1 MEFTENYNPKKKPIM
16 VLGTSSGAGKS
27 LTVTAI
33 CRLLKNQ
40 GEKPIPFKGQNM
52 SNNAWVDWNGGE
64 MAYSQALQAF
74 ACGIIPSAEM
84 NPILLKPQGNSI
96 SEVIHLG
103 KSIGITTAK
112 NYYKDW
118 FFPGWE
124 IIKKSL
130 NSIYERHPN
139 CRLIIE
145 GAGSPVEMNLIH
157 RDLTNL
163 KVAKYLNANCIIVT
177 DIERGGVFAQIIGT
191 LELMKPEERKLIKGI
206 LINRFRGDLSL
217 FEEGK
222 KWIENKT
229 QIPVIGIIPW
239 LDDKFP
245 PEDSLDLLEKK
256 SYATNPEIK
265 VGIIKLP
272 SISNFSDFDPLENE
286 ESILIKWVMESQ
298 NLNQFDFLI
307 IPGSKQTI
315 KDQQFL
321 RDSGLS
327 KDIKTYSTNNGNIF
341 GICGG
346 LQMLGTILEDPF
358 FKEGSKVNLVQSING
373 IGLLPLKT
381 TFLQKKITRQ
391 INSES
396 IWPNL
401 SEIKGFEIHNGIT
414 ELDSSQDT
422 FKIKPIFKDLDLG
435 WYKENIQGGT
445 IAGTYIHGIF
455 ENDDW
460 RDHYLNLIRKG
471 KNLPLL
477 DKRTRS
483 YKMKREKIIDN
494 LANEFKKHFN
504 FSSLLN

>member
-1 MEFTENYNPKKKPIM
+1 M
-16 VLGTSSGAGKS
+16 
-27 LTVTAI
+27 
-33 CRLLKNQ
+33 
-40 GEKPIPFKGQNM
+40 
-52 SNNAWVDWNGGE
+52 
-64 MAYSQALQAF
+64 
-74 ACGIIPSAEM
+74 
-84 NPILLKPQGNSI
+84 
-96 SEVIHLG
+96 
-103 KSIGITTAK
+103 
-112 NYYKDW
+112 
-118 FFPGWE
+118 
-124 IIKKSL
+124 
-130 NSIYERHPN
+130 
-139 CRLIIE
+139 
-145 GAGSPVEMNLIH
+145 
-157 RDLTNL
+157 
-163 KVAKYLNANCIIVT
+163 
-177 DIERGGVFAQIIGT
+177 
-191 LELMKPEERKLIKGI
+191 
-206 LINRFRGDLSL
+206 
-217 FEEGK
+217 
-222 KWIENKT
+222 
-229 QIPVIGIIPW
+229 
-239 LDDKFP
+239 
-245 PEDSLDLLEKK
+245 
-256 SYATNPEIK
+256 
-265 VGIIKLP
+265 P

-327 KDIKTYSTNNGNIF
+327 KDIKNYSTNKGNIF

-358 FKEGSKVNLVQSING
+358 FKEGSKINLEKSING

-396 IWPNL
+396 IWPQVT
-401 SEIKGFEIHNGIT
+401 EINGFEIHNGVT
-414 ELDSSQDT
+414 ELDNSQDT

-460 RDHYLNLIRKG
+460 RDHYLNLIRKE

-483 YKMKREKIIDN
+483 YKMKRENIIDN
-494 LANEFKKHFN
+494 LANEFKKNFN
-504 FSSLLN
+504 ISSLLN